1 MAPGSRN
8 PVPVVDVAA
17 ALIEQGGRYLIA
29 RRRDDAALGGFWE
42 FPGGKRKSGE
52 SLEACLQREV
62 REEVGV
68 EVAIVSPCDRGIHIY
83 PHATVDIRFYRCAL
97 IAGEPRALG
106 CEELRWVAPYELTE
120 FRFPPANTVLIQR
133 LIAESPCHGS

>member
-1 MAPGSRN
+1 MAPGN
-8 PVPVVDVAA
+8 QKPAPVIEVAA
-17 ALIEQGGRYLIA
+17 ALIEQDGRYLIA

-68 EVAIVSPCDRGIHIY
+68 EVAIVSPCDRGVHAY
-83 PHATVDIRFYRCAL
+83 PHATIDISFYRCAL

-106 CEELRWVAPYELTE
+106 CAELRWVAPHELAG
-120 FRFPPANTVLIQR
+120 FRFPPANTALIQR
-133 LIAESPCHGS
+133 LIAESPCRRG

>member
-1 MAPGSRN
+1 MAPGSRK
-8 PVPVVDVAA
+8 PAPVVEVAA
-17 ALIEQGGRYLIA
+17 ALIEHNGRYLIA

-68 EVAIVSPCDRGIHIY
+68 EVAIVSPCDRGVHAY
-83 PHATVDIRFYRCAL
+83 PHATVDIRFYRCVL
-97 IAGEPRALG
+97 TAGEPRALG
-106 CEELRWVAPYELTE
+106 CAELRWVAPHELAE
-120 FRFPPANTVLIQR
+120 VRFPPANAALIRR
-133 LIAESPCHGS
+133 LISESPRSRC